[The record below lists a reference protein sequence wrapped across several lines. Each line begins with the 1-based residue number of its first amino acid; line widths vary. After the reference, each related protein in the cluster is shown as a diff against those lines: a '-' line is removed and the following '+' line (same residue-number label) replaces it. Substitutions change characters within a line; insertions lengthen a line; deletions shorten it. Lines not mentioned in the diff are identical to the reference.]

1 MGLFIHTFVSKCDQI
16 RRRLWIW
23 SHLLKKSLMENVIFR
38 AVNSSCVIWI
48 WIGYIITE
56 QHGNS
61 MLRINNRNTKTSC
74 ETCSKLT
81 IKTPEWSQWRRWG
94 AFIVNF
100 ELIPQLVLVFLCY
113 KLWAGKCRLE
123 PHADFTELFGQSNQS
138 NYVSL

>member
-1 MGLFIHTFVSKCDQI
+1 MKFSIKDFFSKCDQI
-16 RRRLWIW
+16 RRKPWIW

-56 QHGNS
+56 HHGNY
-61 MLRINNRNTKTSC
+61 MLRVNNRNTKTSC

-94 AFIVNF
+94 VFIVNF
-100 ELIPQLVLVFLCY
+100 EHIPQLVSVFLCY
-113 KLWAGKCRLE
+113 KFWAGKCRLE
-123 PHADFTELFGQSNQS
+123 TSRRFSGTIYSVKWE
-138 NYVSL
+138 